1 MPGLP
6 LRPAAIYGLIK
17 ETRPTEADNRPLV
30 VAGARELAPVL
41 ARELARGGDAGAVRE
56 GGTFERPAVLV
67 YVASGALTEVD
78 ERELAA
84 ARKERIPIVLVALGP
99 GLDEPVPDVLAT
111 SIVHVPAGS
120 GFPLPRIAE
129 AVAGLLGEDA
139 VGLAARL
146 PVLRRAVS
154 DAIVSRFSRQNGLI
168 GAAVF
173 VPGADFPVLTLNQ
186 LRLVLR
192 LARAH
197 GLELGP
203 QRFVELAGVVGG
215 GLGFRALARQLLGVV
230 PVAGWAV
237 KGGVAYGGTKAV
249 GEAAT
254 RYFESA
260 TPQRRDSASP
270 GGSRSP
276 GGAA

>member
-6 LRPAAIYGLIK
+6 LKPAAIYGLVK
-17 ETRPTEADNRPLV
+17 ESRATEADVRPLV
-30 VAGARELAPVL
+30 VAGARELVPVL
-41 ARELARGGDAGAVRE
+41 ARELARGGDPQAVRE

-67 YVASGALTEVD
+67 YIVGGALSESD
-78 ERELAA
+78 ERELKG
-84 ARKERIPIVLVALGP
+84 ARRERIPIVLVAAGP
-99 GLDEPVPDVLAT
+99 GLVEPVPYVLAT
-111 SIVHVPAGS
+111 SIVRVPAGS
-120 GFPLPRIAE
+120 GFPVAE
-129 AVAGLLGEDA
+129 IVETIAGLIGDDA

-146 PVLRRAVS
+146 PVLRKPVAE
-154 DAIVSRFSRQNGLI
+154 ALVSRYARQNGLI

-186 LRLVLR
+186 LRLVMR

-197 GLELGP
+197 GLEIGP

-215 GLGFRALARQLLGVV
+215 GLGFRALARQLLGAV
-230 PVAGWAV
+230 PFAGWAV

-260 TPQRRDSASP
+260 TPPQDSASP
-270 GGSRSP
+270 AASRSP
-276 GGAA
+276 ADAA